1 MAAEQRTS
9 PKEEAALGDVVA
21 RLRRRFPNHAS
32 ATVEAAVR
40 QRYAI
45 LAEAKI
51 RDFIAVLVESGARTD
66 LEHSAPNL
74 P

>member
-1 MAAEQRTS
+1 MAPEQLMSTR
-9 PKEEAALGDVVA
+9 EEAALREVVA

-32 ATVEAAVR
+32 ADVESAVR
-40 QRYAI
+40 RRYAV
-45 LAEAKI
+45 LAEARI

-66 LEHSAPNL
+66 LEQTGPNN